1 MRDLL
6 HIDDLIDL
14 LTIQIARIKE
24 FRGAIFNVGGS
35 GYSNL
40 SLVETTK
47 MCGEIT
53 GNTVE
58 IRGSMETR
66 PADVKWFVTDNGETE
81 SEFNWRPTRSSK
93 TIISDIFNWLLQ
105 NESRFKTIFGG

>member
-1 MRDLL
+1 
-6 HIDDLIDL
+6 
-14 LTIQIARIKE
+14 
-24 FRGAIFNVGGS
+24 
-35 GYSNL
+35 
-40 SLVETTK
+40 
-47 MCGEIT
+47 
-53 GNTVE
+53 
-58 IRGSMETR
+58 METR